1 MTFEKHAVSVA
12 AVPEGCV
19 SKVII
24 RPLREDPWSPAGV
37 PPADEA
43 IQVIRA
49 AAKVPVEL
57 AWY

>member
-1 MTFEKHAVSVA
+1 MTFEKHAVSLA

-49 AAKVPVEL
+49 AAKVLVEL